1 MKNHHISKQS
11 NLSTFSEKSS
21 FYRFKTTNNVIKK
34 SVLKSS
40 KSKIDE
46 MKKKIYKIID
56 DNLLFSKIKTI
67 QSKNDLI
74 FFNSSSEA
82 QLTFE
87 ENMESLFKEKMDK
100 LNEINNKYNSEIYE
114 LQQDIEEEDII
125 KKNNT
130 ENKNNINSSLKLIY
144 DNLLEDKNKEIENLE
159 NEFNIKFNKIKEKY
173 KNNFESEELEERSII
188 YKNEMIGNI
197 RIQIEDI
204 INPPT
209 NKKVVFNFDIK

>member
-159 NEFNIKFNKIKEKY
+159 NEFNIKLNRIKEKY